1 MIDNRYRFEA
11 FLYSSEQ
18 PAENQFNE
26 LLSFLKAKYSKDITL
41 SWVED
46 KAVKTGFRLEVT
58 IVDADDETGLSRR
71 LETVYDW
78 TVEGRLQQLRDEL
91 TRVAAP
97 FETIIPLMKET
108 IKSWTPK
115 ALEEEVGTVLT
126 VGDGIATVSGLH
138 NATYQEILLF
148 SNGVRGMVL
157 ELKRD
162 EIGCILFDDGD
173 TVTEGSTVK
182 RTGTPPGSVGDGFLG
197 RGRRS
202 GQSD

>member
-78 TVEGRLQQLRDEL
+78 TVEGRLQQLRDDL

-97 FETIIPLMKET
+97 FENIIPLMKET

-115 ALEEEVGTVLT
+115 AL
-126 VGDGIATVSGLH
+126 
-138 NATYQEILLF
+138 
-148 SNGVRGMVL
+148 R
-157 ELKRD
+157 
-162 EIGCILFDDGD
+162 
-173 TVTEGSTVK
+173 
-182 RTGTPPGSVGDGFLG
+182 
-197 RGRRS
+197 RRS
-202 GQSD
+202 APC